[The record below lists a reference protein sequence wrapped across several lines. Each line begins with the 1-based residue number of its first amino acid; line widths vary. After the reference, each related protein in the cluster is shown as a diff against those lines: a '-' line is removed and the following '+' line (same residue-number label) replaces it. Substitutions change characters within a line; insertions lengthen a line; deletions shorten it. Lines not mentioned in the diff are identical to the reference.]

1 MSMGSSAVKMSLI
14 SLLAASLLACATTSV
29 KSTQYV
35 QAVQDRTPVAENLLM
50 DVGVTVFDPGIDELK
65 RKEEERV
72 SPEIRNAEARY
83 APYLLAETL
92 QRSGNWG
99 VVRVLPNETT
109 TMDIYLHGQI
119 LQSDGE
125 GMIIKVSV
133 RDSTG
138 LLWYTKNYEEH
149 ISKFNYEASQR
160 QSNDPFQVIYN
171 TIANDLLAWRKANL
185 SDERIARIRTVSELQ
200 FARNFAP
207 EIFAEYVQVNRRG
220 ITEIVRLP
228 AANDPSLAR
237 IREIRQRDNLF
248 VDTVQDYYANYAKQM
263 RVPYDSWR
271 EQSYEATMALEQL
284 EGAARRRLLAGTAAI
299 VGGIAAATSSNGAV
313 RAGSLLG
320 VGAGA
325 YLIKD
330 SFDKRAEAEIHIA
343 ALQELGES
351 LESAVAPKRIDLDDR
366 TVMLTGTV
374 EEQYKQWREI
384 LVDIYNAE
392 TGGI

>member
-1 MSMGSSAVKMSLI
+1 MSIQMTRVFLLGFLSAALV
-14 SLLAASLLACATTSV
+14 ACSTTSV

-35 QAVQDRTPVAENLLM
+35 QVVQDTAPREDLLM
-50 DVGVTVFDPGIDELK
+50 DIGVTVFDPGIDELD
-65 RKEEERV
+65 RDEEERV

-109 TMDIYLHGQI
+109 TMDIYIHGQI

-125 GMIIKVSV
+125 TMRIDVSV

-138 LLWYTKNYEEH
+138 AIWYTKAYVEQ
-149 ISKFNYEASQR
+149 ISKFAYEASQR
-160 QSNDPFQVIYN
+160 QANDPFQVIYN
-171 TIANDLLAWRKANL
+171 NIANDLLAWRKANL
-185 SDERIARIRTVSELQ
+185 TDQRIASIRTISELQ

-207 EIFAEYVQVNRRG
+207 ELFEQYLRVNNRG
-220 ITEIVRLP
+220 ITEIARLP
-228 AANDPSLAR
+228 AENDPTLER
-237 IREIRQRDNLF
+237 ILEIRQRDNLF
-248 VDTVQDYYANYAKQM
+248 VDTVQDYYANYARQM

-271 EQSYEATMALEQL
+271 EQSYQATMALDQL
-284 EGAARRRLLAGTAAI
+284 EASARRRFIAGTVAI
-299 VGGIAAATSSNGAV
+299 VGGIAAATSSNAAVQTGALV
-313 RAGSLLG
+313 G

-325 YLIKD
+325 YMIK
-330 SFDKRAEAEIHIA
+330 SGFDKSAEAEIHIA

-351 LESAVAPKRIDLDDR
+351 LEQEVAPKMIDLDDR
-366 TVMLTGTV
+366 TIMLNGTV
-374 EEQYKQWREI
+374 EEQYQQWREI
-384 LVDIYNAE
+384 LVEMYKAE

>member
-1 MSMGSSAVKMSLI
+1 MGISALRTT
-14 SLLAASLLACATTSV
+14 LLGLMAATLVACATTSV

-35 QAVQDRTPVAENLLM
+35 QIVQDTAPVSEDLLM
-50 DVGVTVFDPGIDELK
+50 DIGVTVFDPGIDELN

-83 APYLLAETL
+83 APYMLAETL

-109 TMDIYLHGQI
+109 TMDVYLHGQI

-125 GMIIKVSV
+125 GMIIKITA

-138 LLWYTKNYEEH
+138 RIWYTKEYEEH

-160 QSNDPFQVIYN
+160 QANDPFQVIYN
-171 TIANDLLAWRKANL
+171 NIANDLLAWRKANL
-185 SDERIARIRTVSELQ
+185 KSNQIANIRAVSELQ

-207 EIFAEYVQVNRRG
+207 EIFGEYLRVNNRG
-220 ITEIVRLP
+220 ITEVVRLP
-228 AANDPSLAR
+228 ADNDPSLIR

-248 VDTVQDYYANYAKQM
+248 VDTVQDYYANYARQM

-271 EQSYEATMALEQL
+271 EQSFIATEELEKVEAS
-284 EGAARRRLLAGTAAI
+284 ARRRLLMGTAAI
-299 VGGIAAATSSNGAV
+299 VGGIAAATSNNAAV
-313 RAGSLLG
+313 QTGSLVG

-325 YLIKD
+325 YMVKS

-351 LESAVAPKRIDLDDR
+351 LESEVAPKMIDLDDR
-366 TVMLTGTV
+366 QVMLTGTV

-384 LVDIYNAE
+384 LVDLYHEE